1 MTGARVLVFG
11 DTLLDSDIEGSVDR
25 LCPDAPVPVVDVRA
39 QCWRPGGAGLAALL
53 AAREGH
59 DVVLVTALGTDPPAR
74 RLADLLAAHV
84 EVVRMPLRGATVCKT
99 RIRAGDRPLLRV
111 DAGDG
116 RAGGAP
122 TGDRFAAVLR
132 DADAVLV
139 SDYGRGVTADRGVR
153 EAIAGLVSQV
163 PVVWDPHPRGARPVP
178 GCRLVTPNEAEAAR
192 LAPAPAQ
199 EDTAQGLAA
208 AAALRTSWRCDAVAV
223 TLGARGAVLA
233 TAEEC
238 VAVPVPDIDVPGDC
252 DTCGAGDAFA
262 AAVTGALLATG
273 SASAA
278 VTAAVRGAS
287 RFVAAGG
294 AASISSLPTAAP
306 PTEHEPLPADR
317 LPVRDVVA
325 RLRRR
330 GGRLVATGGC
340 FDLLH
345 PGHLSLLR
353 QARALGDTL
362 VVCVNSDESVRRR
375 KGPDR
380 PIVPAADRI
389 ALLQA
394 LEPVDAVI
402 MFEEDTPTVLLET
415 LRPDLW
421 VKGGDYTIPDLPEAA
436 VVRRHGGEIVLIPLV
451 SGYSTSR
458 LVSAARTAARPEVRL
473 RRRENV

>member
-1 MTGARVLVFG
+1 MTGARLLVFG
-11 DTLLDSDIEGSVDR
+11 DTLLDSDIEGTVDR
-25 LCPDAPVPVVDVRA
+25 LCPDAPVPVVDVQA

-84 EVVRMPLRGATVCKT
+84 EVVRIPLHGATACKT
-99 RIRAGDRPLLRV
+99 RVRAGHRSLLRI
-111 DAGDG
+111 DTGDG
-116 RAGGAP
+116 RAAGAP
-122 TGDRFAAVLR
+122 IGHRFPTVLR
-132 DADAVLV
+132 EAEAVLV
-139 SDYGRGVTADRGVR
+139 SDYGRDVTADPGVR
-153 EAIAGLVSQV
+153 DALRELASRV
-163 PVVWDPHPRGARPVP
+163 PVVWDPHPRGAQPVP
-178 GCRLVTPNEAEAAR
+178 GCRLVTPNEAEAAMSVTT
-192 LAPAPAQ
+192 P
-199 EDTAQGLAA
+199 AQGLAA
-208 AAALRTSWRCDAVAV
+208 AAALRVSWRCDAVTV
-223 TLGARGAVLA
+223 TLGARGAVVA
-233 TAEEC
+233 TADEWTT
-238 VAVPVPDIDVPGDC
+238 VPVPDIEVPHEC

-262 AAVTGALLATG
+262 AAVTGALLVT
-273 SASAA
+273 SSVSAA
-278 VTAAVRGAS
+278 VAAAVRGAS

-294 AASISSLPTAAP
+294 AASVSSLPTGAP
-306 PTEHEPLPADR
+306 PTAHQHGRLPALDAA
-317 LPVRDVVA
+317 A

-345 PGHLSLLR
+345 AGHLSLLR

-389 ALLQA
+389 ALLEA
-394 LEPVDAVI
+394 LEPVDMVI
-402 MFEEDTPTVLLET
+402 MFEEDTPTTLLET

-421 VKGGDYTIPDLPEAA
+421 VKGGDYTIADLPEAP
-436 VVRRHGGEIVLIPLV
+436 VVRRHGGQIVLIPLI

-458 LVSAARTAARPEVRL
+458 LVAAARTAARPESRL
-473 RRRENV
+473 RRKENV

>member
-1 MTGARVLVFG
+1 MTGSRVLVFG

-25 LCPDAPVPVVDVRA
+25 LCPDAPVPVVDVQA

-59 DVVLVTALGTDPPAR
+59 DVVLVTALGTDPQAR
-74 RLADLLAAHV
+74 LLAELLAAHV
-84 EVVRMPLRGATVCKT
+84 EVVWMPLRGATVCKT
-99 RIRAGDRPLLRV
+99 RIRAGDRSLLRV
-111 DAGDG
+111 DDGDG
-116 RAGGAP
+116 RAVGAP
-122 TGDRFAAVLR
+122 IGDRFPTVLR

-139 SDYGRGVTADRGVR
+139 SDYGRGVTADPRVR
-153 EAIAGLVSQV
+153 NAIAGLVSRV

-178 GCRLVTPNEAEAAR
+178 GCRLVTPNEAEAAGF
-192 LAPAPAQ
+192 APAPVP
-199 EDTAQGLAA
+199 DVTAQTPAA
-208 AAALRTSWRCDAVAV
+208 AAALRESWQCDAVAV

-238 VAVPVPDIDVPGDC
+238 TAVPVPDIDVPADC

-278 VTAAVRGAS
+278 VAAAVRGAS

-294 AASISSLPTAAP
+294 AASVSSLPTAAP
-306 PTEHEPLPADR
+306 PIEHEPVPDGR
-317 LPVRDVVA
+317 LPVADVVA

-380 PIVPAADRI
+380 PIVPASDRI
-389 ALLQA
+389 TLLEA

-402 MFEEDTPTVLLET
+402 MFEEDTPTALLEM

-421 VKGGDYTIPDLPEAA
+421 VKGGDYTILDLPEAP
-436 VVRRHGGEIVLIPLV
+436 VVRRHGGQIVLIPLV

-458 LVSAARTAARPEVRL
+458 LVSAARTAARPEARL

>member
-1 MTGARVLVFG
+1 LVVLG
-11 DTLLDSDIEGSVDR
+11 DTLLDSDIEGRAER

-39 QCWRPGGAGLAALL
+39 QRWRPGGAGLAALL
-53 AAREGH
+53 AARDGH

-74 RLADLLAAHV
+74 LLADLLAAHV
-84 EVVRMPLRGATVCKT
+84 ALVRMPLRGATVCKT
-99 RIRAGDRPLLRV
+99 RIRAGDRSLLRL

-116 RAGGAP
+116 QAAGAP
-122 TGDRFAAVLR
+122 IGDRFPAVLR
-132 DADAVLV
+132 DAEAVLV
-139 SDYGRGVTADRGVR
+139 SDYGRGVTADPGVR
-153 EAIAGLVSQV
+153 DAIAGLVSRV
-163 PVVWDPHPRGARPVP
+163 PVVWDPHPRGAPPVP

-192 LAPAPAQ
+192 FVPTPVEKLP
-199 EDTAQGLAA
+199 A
-208 AAALRTSWRCDAVAV
+208 AAALRASWRCDAVAI

-238 VAVPVPDIDVPGDC
+238 TAVPVPDLDVPQDC

-262 AAVTGALLATG
+262 AAVTGALLVNSSVAV
-273 SASAA
+273 AVAAA
-278 VTAAVRGAS
+278 VCSAS

-294 AASISSLPTAAP
+294 ATSVSSPLTGSPSTGAP
-306 PTEHEPLPADR
+306 PTEHQPFAAGRLPA
-317 LPVRDVVA
+317 VDVVA
-325 RLRRR
+325 GLRRR

-380 PIVPAADRI
+380 PVVLAADRI
-389 ALLQA
+389 ALLEA
-394 LEPVDAVI
+394 LEPVDVVI
-402 MFEEDTPTVLLET
+402 MFEEDTPTALLEM
-415 LRPDLW
+415 LRPDVW
-421 VKGGDYTIPDLPEAA
+421 VKGGDYTITDLPEAS
-436 VVRRHGGEIVLIPLV
+436 VIRRHGGQIVLIPLV

-458 LVSAARTAARPEVRL
+458 LVSAVRAAARPLSGL
-473 RRRENV
+473 RRKENV